1 MHVIALLSGQS
12 LQLFSCHFLWQSINQ
27 SFGWYIEGVCYGFSR
42 LFFVCLFVCYLLG
55 ICTVLAQYFNV
66 HFKRFFSFSVLLITR
81 FVCVWFGCRTQN
93 AAGFGANCIAG
104 RLHFLCHTQLFLFF
118 LMLFGECARPAISPS
133 AMYVCVWCVQNT
145 SQFDGFLIT
154 AVRTTSTEHSP
165 LIHCGADKLINTTRI
180 CWFCD
185 KSRT

>member
-12 LQLFSCHFLWQSINQ
+12 LQLFFLQ
-27 SFGWYIEGVCYGFSR
+27 
-42 LFFVCLFVCYLLG
+42 FFVAINKSVVRMVYRRRLLWFFTSIFFCLFVCYLLG

-81 FVCVWFGCRTQN
+81 FVCVWCGCRTQK